1 MGGEADPASRP
12 PTTVSELETL
22 KNEIEA
28 VESLD
33 LDLLRRRW
41 RGLLG
46 RPAPAHLS
54 RSLLVR
60 ILAYRHQVARLGDID
75 RASRVALG
83 EMIGDPKIRARGAA
97 GAAPTAKASVALR
110 PGTVLERE
118 YGGVI
123 HRVTVTVGGCSW
135 KGREFRSLSEVAL
148 AITGTKWNGPRF
160 FGLRSEKKVEKPRG
174 ADLLSTTAVGEIG
187 S

>member
-1 MGGEADPASRP
+1 MSGEAHPASRP

-22 KNEIEA
+22 KNEIA
-28 VESLD
+28 VLESLD

-60 ILAYRHQVARLGDID
+60 ILAYRHQVARLGEID
-75 RASRVALG
+75 RTSRVALG
-83 EMIGDPKIRARGAA
+83 EMFGDPKFRRGGAA
-97 GAAPTAKASVALR
+97 SSAKASAALR

-118 YGGVI
+118 YGGAI

-135 KGREFRSLSEVAL
+135 NATEFRSLSEVAL

-174 ADLLSTTAVGEIG
+174 ADLLSTIAAAEIA